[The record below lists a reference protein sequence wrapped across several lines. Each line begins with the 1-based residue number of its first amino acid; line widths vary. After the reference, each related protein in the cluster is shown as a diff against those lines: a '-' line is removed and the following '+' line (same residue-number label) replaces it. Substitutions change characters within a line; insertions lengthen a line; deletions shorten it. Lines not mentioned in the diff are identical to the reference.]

1 MKIRIDG
8 YESPHVLKALAAL
21 LINLANEPR
30 VDKGC
35 VESSDKPGP
44 FPDASRGEVVTATPE
59 PLPGR
64 ATAYKPFD
72 IFPADVMGGN
82 HEDRFPRVE
91 TVVAVAPRPPVQGF
105 DAERDL
111 LRIVASADP
120 QGGAPVPAT
129 LELRGQGALIV
140 PPPPPVSATDKTG
153 TPWDARIH
161 SSSRALV
168 ANGTWRLKKGVD
180 KTLVE
185 SVTRELRE
193 PERPAVLSA
202 RANIAA
208 LVSPPPVFVPQPPG
222 FPLAPQSVTG
232 AMGLGSPVAGPPN
245 VLTTALAHAPA
256 PPSPATNAP
265 PPLPFNEI
273 SRFFAVHCMAG
284 KLTHADMEAM
294 AKHSGV
300 EYTQDLMTAAN
311 ADKRPSALAY
321 LQSLVDSRA

>member
-30 VDKGC
+30 VEEGC
-35 VESSDKPGP
+35 AEPCGK
-44 FPDASRGEVVTATPE
+44 PE

-64 ATAYKPFD
+64 ATAYEPFD

-82 HEDRFPRVE
+82 HEERGPRVTTGAALPAGYEVVGQVHDE
-91 TVVAVAPRPPVQGF
+91 TLVAPTGLVIPPPSTSGAPEPDYSAAAGYIPSPPV
-105 DAERDL
+105 
-111 LRIVASADP
+111 
-120 QGGAPVPAT
+120 
-129 LELRGQGALIV
+129 AL
-140 PPPPPVSATDKTG
+140 DKTG

-185 SVTRELRE
+185 SVTRETRE
-193 PERPAVLSA
+193 PVNAAVNTASLA
-202 RANIAA
+202 QTAA
-208 LVSPPPVFVPQPPG
+208 I
-222 FPLAPQSVTG
+222 
-232 AMGLGSPVAGPPN
+232 
-245 VLTTALAHAPA
+245 PA
-256 PPSPATNAP
+256 PPLGLIPLPPA

-311 ADKRPSALAY
+311 ADKRPAALAY

>member
-21 LINLANEPR
+21 LVDLANDSQFE
-30 VDKGC
+30 KSC
-35 VESSDKPGP
+35 VESCDKPGP

-59 PLPGR
+59 PLPESF
-64 ATAYKPFD
+64 Y

-82 HEDRFPRVE
+82 HEAHFPRVE
-91 TVVAVAPRPPVQGF
+91 TVVAVAPLPPVQGF

-153 TPWDARIH
+153 TPWDTRIH

-180 KTLVE
+180 RTLVE

-193 PERPAVLSA
+193 HVNAAVCT
-202 RANIAA
+202 
-208 LVSPPPVFVPQPPG
+208 PQPPS
-222 FPLAPQSVTG
+222 ATG
-232 AMGLGSPVAGPPN
+232 AASLAQ
-245 VLTTALAHAPA
+245 TAVIPA
-256 PPSPATNAP
+256 PPLGAVPLPPS

-311 ADKRPSALAY
+311 VDKRPMALAY
-321 LQSLVDSRA
+321 LQKLVESRTLPSMTMVYDGVPESRA